1 MTWVVRHGG
10 TELAVWCR
18 MWRVRFPDGWLS
30 EMVKITRAKDAAAST
45 ALALLNRSGDA
56 RAERAD
62 GVLKSDWPVFKTRVA
77 GSGRHRPAERC
88 ATALPSGSITLSAA
102 RLNAFY
108 CPGRMTS
115 TMRMFVGS
123 TSTT

>member
-45 ALALLNRSGDA
+45 APALLNRSGDA
-56 RAERAD
+56 RPSARMAFLVNVRPLIQSTLWLRSATNEILAPIPKD
-62 GVLKSDWPVFKTRVA
+62 GFLQ
-77 GSGRHRPAERC
+77 
-88 ATALPSGSITLSAA
+88 
-102 RLNAFY
+102 
-108 CPGRMTS
+108 
-115 TMRMFVGS
+115 
-123 TSTT
+123 